1 MYIKYLFIALFSILF
16 MSGCSSKSSH
26 NDQDSDHEHNATVN
40 LSAYTAS
47 YEVYVVAD
55 PFVSGHEGHILVH
68 VTRLSD
74 FKPAEKVEV
83 SASLSVGGKK
93 IIGKMHEQHTPGLY
107 ILGITPTGSGEA
119 TLYINIKNR
128 DTDQSA
134 TFTKLTVY
142 TNEHEADEAAKAQA
156 DSHPN
161 SIAFPKEKS
170 WNTDFATTIADYQ
183 EIGSNV
189 RSMALVEP
197 APAGERTLAATVA
210 GKVTVLDPHLAIGS
224 QIQAGK
230 SLFRIDASGVAEGD
244 MKLRIADAQAE
255 YARAKREYDRINAM
269 MADKLATAAELSQAR
284 ADYER
289 AAALISS
296 LRKNFGGGAQSVSS
310 PIAGFLRSIDVTN
323 GQWVEA
329 GQPLATVASSSMLQ
343 LTARIPSRYAADL
356 KNISGAMILTASGAS
371 PIPLGELNGRILSH
385 ASGVEAGSAMLPIV
399 MEISNSL
406 DLIPGTYVETLI
418 RFGRGK
424 QSVAV
429 PRSAIV
435 EEMGSTFV
443 MVQIN
448 PELFEK
454 RQVTLGSS
462 DGYFYEV
469 ISGLRPGER
478 IVSKGAPIVK
488 LSQGAGTLDAH
499 SGHAH

>member
-1 MYIKYLFIALFSILF
+1 MYIKYLFIALFSLLILG
-16 MSGCSSKSSH
+16 GCSSENRH
-26 NDQDSDHEHNATVN
+26 NDQGSDHEHNATVN
-40 LSAYTAS
+40 LYTYTAS

-55 PFVSGHEGHILVH
+55 PFVSGHEGHIMVH

-74 FKPAEKVEV
+74 FKPADKVEV
-83 SASLSVGGKK
+83 SASLLVGGQK
-93 IIGKMHEQHTPGLY
+93 IIAKKHKGSTPGLY
-107 ILGITPTGSGEA
+107 ILELTPSGCGEA
-119 TLYINIKNR
+119 TLSINIKSA

-142 TNEHEADEAAKAQA
+142 KNEHEADEAAKAQA
-156 DSHPN
+156 DFHPN

-170 WNTDFATTIADYQ
+170 WNTDFATTIVDYQ
-183 EIGSNV
+183 DIGSNV

-197 APAGERTLAATVA
+197 VPSGERTLAATVA
-210 GKVTVLDPHLAIGS
+210 GKVTILDPHIAIGS
-224 QIQAGK
+224 PIAAGK

-269 MADKLATAAELSQAR
+269 MADKLATASELSQAR

-289 AAALISS
+289 AAALLSS
-296 LRKNFGGGAQSVSS
+296 LRKNFGGGAQSVAS

-329 GQPLATVASSSMLQ
+329 GQPLATVTSSSMVQ
-343 LTARIPSRYAADL
+343 LTARIPSRYSADL
-356 KNISGAMILTASGAS
+356 KNISGAMLLTASGGA
-371 PIPLGELNGRILSH
+371 PISLDELNGRILSH
-385 ASGVEAGSAMLPIV
+385 ASGVEAGSAMVPVV
-399 MEISNSL
+399 MEITNSL
-406 DLIPGTYVETLI
+406 DLIPGTYVETMI

-424 QSVAV
+424 QSIAI

-454 RQVTLGSS
+454 RQVDLGTT

-469 ISGLRPGER
+469 TSGLRPGER